1 MKIEMISTAELIPY
15 ANNPRHNDEAVQYVA
30 NSIKEFGFKV
40 PIVIDKD
47 NVIIAG
53 HTRLKA
59 SQLLGIT
66 EVPCIRADDLNDE
79 QVKAFRLA
87 DNKVAELADWDTE
100 LLDVELEE
108 IEFDM
113 TQFGFET
120 EDIAPVERVD
130 LSGEITAQYQVI
142 IECKDEMEQEDIYNE
157 LERKG
162 YKCRVLT
169 L

>member
-1 MKIEMISTAELIPY
+1 MKIEMISTDLLVPY
-15 ANNPRHNDEAVQYVA
+15 ANNPRHNDNAVQYVA

-40 PIVIDKD
+40 PIVIDKN

-59 SQLLGIT
+59 SQLLGIE
-66 EVPCIRADDLNDE
+66 EVPCIRADDLTDE

-87 DNKVAELADWDTE
+87 DNKVSEFANWDTD
-100 LLDVELEE
+100 LLDIELED
-108 IEFDM
+108 IELDM
-113 TQFGFET
+113 AEFGFEDT
-120 EDIAPVERVD
+120 EILPVERED
-130 LSGEITAQYQVI
+130 LSGEIIPQYQVI
-142 IECKDEMEQEDIYNE
+142 IECRDEMEQEDIYNE
-157 LERKG
+157 CERKG

>member
-87 DNKVAELADWDTE
+87 DNKVAELANWDTE
-100 LLDVELEE
+100 LLDVALEE
-108 IEFDM
+108 LEFDM